1 MSEKIIQEWFFRRE
15 IFLERSGELT
25 TGFMI
30 SASVIHRFLRS
41 EQIDAFLHE
50 SIKDCLFVLKFRNH
64 IPIENNQVFI
74 LVVRIIQQFRNDVF
88 TSVNIIDHD
97 KRGFFFIWIARCKR
111 QSILFVYIRCCHT
124 SVYDINPF
132 MRQHFL
138 RINTITIGCSGSQ
151 RFYLHGMQQ
160 GGIFNPISRIE
171 ILRPFFSIIMSSV
184 IRSQLYPA
192 DRRFIRYPDNSCLI
206 LFYILQIRPVKDLYL
221 RSCHLSGNCE
231 QKDIYQFFNILH
243 CK

>member
-1 MSEKIIQEWFFRRE
+1 
-15 IFLERSGELT
+15 
-25 TGFMI
+25 MI

-41 EQIDAFLHE
+41 EQIDAFFHE

-111 QSILFVYIRCCHT
+111 QSILFVSIRCCHT

-184 IRSQLYPA
+184 IRSQLYPT

-231 QKDIYQFFNILH
+231 
-243 CK
+243 